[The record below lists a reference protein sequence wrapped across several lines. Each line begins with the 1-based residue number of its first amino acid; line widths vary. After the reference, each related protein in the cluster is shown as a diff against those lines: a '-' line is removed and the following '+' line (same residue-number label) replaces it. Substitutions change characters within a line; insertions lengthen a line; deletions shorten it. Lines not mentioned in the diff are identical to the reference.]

1 MTREFKRRTKKTVVV
16 HLNVDLVTSVFGR
29 LTGGHHLNQSCS
41 KREATENV
49 DNRLEQTLK
58 IRLFGKLGR

>member
-1 MTREFKRRTKKTVVV
+1 MTREFKRKTKKTVVV

-29 LTGGHHLNQSCS
+29 LTGGHHLKQSCS
-41 KREATENV
+41 KREATEDV

>member
-1 MTREFKRRTKKTVVV
+1 MTREFKRKTKKTVVG

-29 LTGGHHLNQSCS
+29 LTGGHHLKQSCS
-41 KREATENV
+41 KREATEDV